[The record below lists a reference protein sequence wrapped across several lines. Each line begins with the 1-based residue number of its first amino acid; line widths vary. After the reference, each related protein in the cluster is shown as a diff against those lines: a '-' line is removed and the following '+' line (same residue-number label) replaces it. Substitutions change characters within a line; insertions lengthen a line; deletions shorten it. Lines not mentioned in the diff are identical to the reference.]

1 MIIIPTE
8 KRFDWNRKPWVL
20 VGLVMLN
27 VLVFF
32 WYQSGDQSKLEQAM
46 EAYAPLL
53 PLEWPLYQTYLEQ
66 SGDLDTLEQ
75 AREAHALEPEF
86 SAQFMLLDPDFFQHL
101 STAMFKAQSY
111 EAATQWLREREQ
123 VNQQVAKLSW
133 IRWGLIPSELKVT
146 RLISHQFLHGDTM
159 HLLGNLFFLL
169 ICGFAVEA
177 AIGHWRFLAFYL
189 ISGIAGGLM
198 HALFEA
204 DSSIPL
210 VGASGAISGVMAMY
224 LGVFMLRRIEFFYWL
239 FVFVGYFR
247 APALIILPLY
257 IGKEIFSYLSDPDAG
272 VAFMAHAGGF
282 IVGAGLSLLNNK
294 FSPQTLNNDYIET
307 PDSDPQED
315 VELIKILKHIEAYQF
330 DQALRAVNAALK
342 TRPDNFRLHLTRYN
356 LCKIAGGQLA
366 DKAAGGLLAAAPENS
381 ADIHAQV
388 QIIRRTPDA
397 IGHVKSDALIALVAR
412 LCDEGETQTA
422 EQAYRAAE
430 KQISDTKQLM
440 RLAVKLAQSFA
451 DLGQIPKSKEY
462 QQRAH
467 ALQEASS

>member
-8 KRFDWNRKPWVL
+8 KRFDWSRKPWVL
-20 VGLVMLN
+20 VSLVLLN

-32 WYQSGDQSKLEQAM
+32 WYQSGDQDKLEQAM
-46 EAYAPLL
+46 ETYAPLL

-66 SGDLDTLEQ
+66 SGDLETLEQ

-111 EAATQWLREREQ
+111 DTATQWLRDREQ

-198 HALFEA
+198 HAMFEA

-224 LGVFMLRRIEFFYWL
+224 LGVFMLRKIEFFYWL

-315 VELIKILKHIEAYQF
+315 ADLIKVLKHIEAYQF
-330 DQALRAVNAALK
+330 EQALRAVNTALK
-342 TRPDNFRLHLTRYN
+342 TRPDNFRLHQIRYN
-356 LCKIAGGQLA
+356 LCKIAGGQLME
-366 DKAAGGLLAAAPENS
+366 KAAAGLLGAAPETS
-381 ADIHAQV
+381 ADIHTQV
-388 QIIRRTPDA
+388 QLIRRTPDA
-397 IGHVKSDALIALVAR
+397 VGFVGRDALIALVAR
-412 LCDEGETQTA
+412 LCDEGETQAA

-430 KQISDTKQLM
+430 KRISDSKQLM

-451 DLGQIPKSKEY
+451 ELGQIPKSKEY

-467 ALQEASS
+467 ALQEATS